1 MNSVDPEKVSMLASM
16 GFDVDQAQRALVL
29 CDGNVDL
36 AVDRILSGTVFS
48 DPTFT
53 GTDGGSGIHSD
64 NDRHTNNS
72 DATGTVAG
80 RVSFVNS
87 NMSQYSLPNGRSA
100 CTCIAIQAASTI
112 LPILNE
118 METSMHN
125 HGTPTR
131 SPKDTLASIAL
142 PNLLHSGVQLYN
154 DLENVMSMSSVEHLS
169 PEEVLNSTKSLRD
182 HDIALKPCGEGVRQ
196 GVLSNNMN
204 ESSNPPLGFKEI
216 INSCRMRTTFPAAA
230 AAGKA
235 HDDVRENEWLALVIT
250 KTPETV
256 CIFLPPTTR
265 THNESHMQ
273 EENAYILVDSHPR
286 PVLSAEGS
294 YFAFHSSLDDLVST
308 LNQIFPATDLGP
320 DVGEIM
326 AAMYNSFDVYPLQAS
341 GNIPSAHKPLPPE
354 AKRPYE
360 STIE

>member
-36 AVDRILSGTVFS
+36 AVDRILSGTISS

-53 GTDGGSGIHSD
+53 GTIHSD
-64 NDRHTNNS
+64 NDRQTNNS
-72 DATGTVAG
+72 DAGPVAG
-80 RVSFVNS
+80 SVSFVNS

-100 CTCIAIQAASTI
+100 CTCIAIQAASAI

-142 PNLLHSGVQLYN
+142 PNLLHSGIQLYN
-154 DLENVMSMSSVEHLS
+154 ELEIVSSMSSVEHLS
-169 PEEVLNSTKSLRD
+169 PEEVLNSTKSLRN
-182 HDIALKPCGEGVRQ
+182 HDVALKLCGEGVRQ
-196 GVLSNNMN
+196 GVLSN
-204 ESSNPPLGFKEI
+204 PPLGFKQI
-216 INSCRMRTTFPAAA
+216 INSYRMRTAT
-230 AAGKA
+230 GKD
-235 HDDVRENEWLALVIT
+235 HDEVRDNEWLALVIT

-273 EENAYILVDSHPR
+273 EANSYILVDSHPR

-308 LNQIFPATDLGP
+308 LNRIFPATDLGP
-320 DVGEIM
+320 DVGEIV

-341 GNIPSAHKPLPPE
+341 GHIASTNKPLPPE